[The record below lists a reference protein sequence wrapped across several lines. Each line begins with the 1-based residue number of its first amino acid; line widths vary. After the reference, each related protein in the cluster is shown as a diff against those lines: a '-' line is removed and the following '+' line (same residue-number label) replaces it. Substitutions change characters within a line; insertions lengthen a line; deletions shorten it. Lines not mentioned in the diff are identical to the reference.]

1 MGDADGDDGVT
12 SHNGVS
18 GAELTVCG
26 GRFGDQRTDGR
37 ISDRVR
43 PQNVTLSPETVPIMT
58 CAPMRVSAA
67 RTVTSHDGTPRAG
80 GKQKKAIP
88 LPCFTFLT
96 ELLPPVRA
104 RR

>member
-1 MGDADGDDGVT
+1 
-12 SHNGVS
+12 
-18 GAELTVCG
+18 
-26 GRFGDQRTDGR
+26 
-37 ISDRVR
+37 
-43 PQNVTLSPETVPIMT
+43 
-58 CAPMRVSAA
+58 MRVSAA